1 MSNELS
7 KVNQDL
13 ENKNEVYY
21 IPRVDVSY
29 NEEETV
35 IMADMPGVDNDN
47 VDVSIKGDELI
58 VTGKNSINI
67 PQHFNIKWQEYK
79 LGNYRKSFKMTDSV
93 DTQKISAVMKD
104 GVLKLTLPNKKQ
116 SIPVKIKVKAG

>member
-7 KVNQDL
+7 KVNNEKDT
-13 ENKNEVYY
+13 KNEAYF

-35 IMADMPGVDNDN
+35 ILADMPGVDNEG
-47 VDVSIKGDELI
+47 VDVSIKGDELV
-58 VTGKNSINI
+58 VTGQNSVSI
-67 PQHFNIKWQEYK
+67 PKSFNIKWQEYK
-79 LGNYRKSFKMTDSV
+79 LGNYRKSFKMTDTV

-104 GVLKLTLPNKKQ
+104 GVLKLVLPNKKQ